1 MKETPLQITDILDA
15 FPFYVMLV
23 DEDHYILEANQ
34 AVFKYLGVKRED
46 ILGHYCPKVIHNL
59 DKPFPGC
66 PLEESVATNKALER
80 ELEDP
85 QSGHWLSS
93 AIYPT
98 RITSS
103 NGKKVFLHM
112 VIDVTERKV
121 AQEQLKI
128 SHEQLQSLSTHL
140 ETVREEEKKKI
151 ARDLHDQA
159 SQLLSSLHIY
169 LEAAIETLPKD
180 LKKAEELLRKA
191 QGLSTNIL
199 DEIHNLIYEL
209 RPSMLDELG
218 LVAAISYLIDNSLE
232 VSKIKVKLR
241 TTGQERRL
249 SPPVE
254 IALFRVVQETINNIL
269 KHAKARR
276 VIITL
281 NFKSKS
287 LKIRVQDDGVGFD
300 VPEVFNSRSK
310 TRGLGLLGMRERMDS
325 INGSLVINS
334 GVGRGTQITVE
345 APYES
350 PLDGSSAH

>member
-1 MKETPLQITDILDA
+1 MKEIPLNIVDILDA

-34 AVFKYLGVKRED
+34 AVYTYLKVKRED

-66 PLEESVATNKALER
+66 PLEESAATNKALER
-80 ELEDP
+80 ELKDE

-98 RITSS
+98 RITSA

-128 SHEQLQSLSTHL
+128 SHAQLQSLSAHL

-159 SQLLSSLHIY
+159 SQLLASLHIY
-169 LEAAIETLPKD
+169 LEAAIETLPTD

-191 QGLSTNIL
+191 QELSTTIL

-209 RPSMLDELG
+209 RPSLLDELG
-218 LVAAISYLIDNSLE
+218 LVAAVSSLIDNSLRATR
-232 VSKIKVKLR
+232 IKVGLR
-241 TTGQERRL
+241 TTGPERRL
-249 SPPVE
+249 SPRVE

-269 KHAKARR
+269 KHAKAQQVR
-276 VIITL
+276 ITL
-281 NFKSKS
+281 YFKSKS
-287 LKIRVQDDGVGFD
+287 LKITIEDDGVGFD
-300 VPEVFNSRSK
+300 VPEILNSRSK
-310 TRGLGLLGMRERMDS
+310 TRGLGLLGIRERMDS
-325 INGSLVINS
+325 INGSLAINS
-334 GVGRGTQITVE
+334 RIGKGTRIIVE
-345 APYES
+345 APYKN
-350 PLDGSSAH
+350 P